1 MHQNC
6 ASSIGFQVVPMPKAA
21 ARLPDSKKR
30 KSQTRQYDVS
40 RDQKQK
46 CGRL

>member
-1 MHQNC
+1 MC
-6 ASSIGFQVVPMPKAA
+6 KFGPFFGEPMPKAA

-30 KSQTRQYDVS
+30 KSQTRQSDVC

-46 CGRL
+46 RGRL